1 MEEEKE
7 LGQAVGSTGRKKKSG
22 VQGFWKRRKKNAAY
36 SKLTFRIFMQ
46 TFAIV
51 ILTFLIIFT
60 FYSRFWFR
68 RVGDWIVQFLQ
79 DAFHLGR
86 EDALNIYKYGLRENS
101 SLIIFGAVAVLFL
114 LLFRFSLS
122 WFVRYFNEIDAGLDR
137 LIQGDNK
144 EITMSPEMAPMEQK
158 LNVLRQA
165 LEKRELEAKLSEER
179 KNNLVMYLAHDIR
192 TPLTSVIGYLSL
204 LEEAKDMPM
213 EQREKYVH
221 ITLEKANRLEQLIN
235 EFFEITRYNI
245 QEIVLE
251 KEKID
256 LYYMLVQMLEEF
268 YPFLEEKG
276 NRAVLHSSED
286 VSVYGDP
293 VKLARVFNN
302 ILRNAIAYSYRD
314 TQIDIFVEEV
324 YGDGTEAA
332 SLWELQEPFPYHR
345 GIEAAGAEQISMKP
359 KKQGAYPYQKATEAG
374 AERKRVKPEKITI
387 CFRNRGK
394 TIPKEKL
401 SAIFDKFYRM
411 DEARNSDT
419 GGAGLGLAIAK
430 EIVARHGGRIFAESE
445 REQVAFWVEL
455 PGGSETL

>member
-1 MEEEKE
+1 MVTKLKTKE
-7 LGQAVGSTGRKKKSG
+7 TKKESKFG
-22 VQGFWKRRKKNAAY
+22 GYWKRHKKNAAY

-86 EDALNIYKYGLRENS
+86 EDALNIYQYGLRENS

-122 WFVRYFNEIDAGLDR
+122 WFIRYFNEIDAGLER

-221 ITLEKANRLEQLIN
+221 ITLEKAGRLEQLIN

-268 YPFLEEKG
+268 YPVLEEKG

-314 TQIDIFVEEV
+314 TQIDIFVEEI
-324 YGDGTEAA
+324 YKE
-332 SLWELQEPFPYHR
+332 
-345 GIEAAGAEQISMKP
+345 GAEIGSQQET
-359 KKQGAYPYQKATEAG
+359 QGAL
-374 AERKRVKPEKITI
+374 PEKTVI
-387 CFRNRGK
+387 CFQNRGK

-430 EIVARHGGRIFAESE
+430 EIVVRHGGRIYAESE

-455 PGGSETL
+455 PGGAGEP

>member
-1 MEEEKE
+1 MKTAGKKE
-7 LGQAVGSTGRKKKSG
+7 FGQEGGSTGGKKESG
-22 VQGFWKRRKKNAAY
+22 FHGFWKRRKKNAAY

-86 EDALNIYKYGLRENS
+86 EEALNIYKYGLRENS

-114 LLFRFSLS
+114 LLFRVSLS

-144 EITMSPEMAPMEQK
+144 EISMSPEMAPMEQK

-221 ITLEKANRLEQLIN
+221 VTLEKANRLEQLIN

-245 QEIVLE
+245 QEIILE

-268 YPFLEEKG
+268 YPALEEKG

-286 VSVYGDP
+286 VCVYGDS

-324 YGDGTEAA
+324 YGKNAGDGPAKE
-332 SLWELQEPFPYHR
+332 
-345 GIEAAGAEQISMKP
+345 
-359 KKQGAYPYQKATEAG
+359 
-374 AERKRVKPEKITI
+374 KPEKIVV

-401 SAIFDKFYRM
+401 SSIFDKFYRM

-455 PGGSETL
+455 PGEEAEI

>member
-1 MEEEKE
+1 MKTAGKKE
-7 LGQAVGSTGRKKKSG
+7 SG
-22 VQGFWKRRKKNAAY
+22 FHGFWKRRKKNAAY

-51 ILTFLIIFT
+51 ILKFLIIFT

-86 EDALNIYKYGLRENS
+86 EEALNIYKYGLRENS

-114 LLFRFSLS
+114 LLFRVSLS

-144 EITMSPEMAPMEQK
+144 EISMSPEMAPMEQK

-221 ITLEKANRLEQLIN
+221 VTLEKANRLEQLIN

-245 QEIVLE
+245 QEIILE

-268 YPFLEEKG
+268 YPALEEKG

-286 VSVYGDP
+286 VCVYGDS

-324 YGDGTEAA
+324 YGKNTGDGPAK
-332 SLWELQEPFPYHR
+332 
-345 GIEAAGAEQISMKP
+345 G
-359 KKQGAYPYQKATEAG
+359 
-374 AERKRVKPEKITI
+374 KPEKIVV

-401 SAIFDKFYRM
+401 SSIFDKFYRM

-455 PGGSETL
+455 PGEEAEI

>member
-1 MEEEKE
+1 
-7 LGQAVGSTGRKKKSG
+7 
-22 VQGFWKRRKKNAAY
+22 
-36 SKLTFRIFMQ
+36 MQ

-86 EDALNIYKYGLRENS
+86 EEALNIYKYGLRENS

-114 LLFRFSLS
+114 LLFRVSLS

-144 EITMSPEMAPMEQK
+144 EISMSPEMAPMEQK

-221 ITLEKANRLEQLIN
+221 VTLEKANRLEQLIN

-245 QEIVLE
+245 QEIILE

-268 YPFLEEKG
+268 YPALEEKG

-286 VSVYGDP
+286 VCVYGDS

-324 YGDGTEAA
+324 YGKNAGDGPAKE
-332 SLWELQEPFPYHR
+332 
-345 GIEAAGAEQISMKP
+345 
-359 KKQGAYPYQKATEAG
+359 
-374 AERKRVKPEKITI
+374 KPEKIVV

-401 SAIFDKFYRM
+401 SSIFDKFYRM

-455 PGGSETL
+455 PGEEAEI

>member
-1 MEEEKE
+1 M
-7 LGQAVGSTGRKKKSG
+7 
-22 VQGFWKRRKKNAAY
+22 
-36 SKLTFRIFMQ
+36 
-46 TFAIV
+46 
-51 ILTFLIIFT
+51 
-60 FYSRFWFR
+60 
-68 RVGDWIVQFLQ
+68 
-79 DAFHLGR
+79 
-86 EDALNIYKYGLRENS
+86 
-101 SLIIFGAVAVLFL
+101 
-114 LLFRFSLS
+114 LLFRVSLS

-144 EITMSPEMAPMEQK
+144 EISMSPEMAPMEQK

-221 ITLEKANRLEQLIN
+221 VTLEKANRLEQLIN

-245 QEIVLE
+245 QEIILE

-268 YPFLEEKG
+268 YPALEEKG

-286 VSVYGDP
+286 VCVYGDS

-324 YGDGTEAA
+324 YGKNAGDGPAKE
-332 SLWELQEPFPYHR
+332 
-345 GIEAAGAEQISMKP
+345 
-359 KKQGAYPYQKATEAG
+359 
-374 AERKRVKPEKITI
+374 KPEKIVV

-401 SAIFDKFYRM
+401 SSIFDKFYRM

-455 PGGSETL
+455 PGEEAEI

>member
-1 MEEEKE
+1 MKTAGKKE
-7 LGQAVGSTGRKKKSG
+7 SG
-22 VQGFWKRRKKNAAY
+22 FHGFWKRRKKNAAY

-86 EDALNIYKYGLRENS
+86 EEALNIYKYGLRENS

-114 LLFRFSLS
+114 LLFRVSLS
-122 WFVRYFNEIDAGLDR
+122 WFVRYFNEIDARLDR

-144 EITMSPEMAPMEQK
+144 EISMSPEMAPMEQK

-221 ITLEKANRLEQLIN
+221 VTLEKANRLEQLIN

-245 QEIVLE
+245 QEIILE

-268 YPFLEEKG
+268 YPALEEKG

-286 VSVYGDP
+286 VCVYGDS

-324 YGDGTEAA
+324 YGKNAGDGPAKE
-332 SLWELQEPFPYHR
+332 
-345 GIEAAGAEQISMKP
+345 
-359 KKQGAYPYQKATEAG
+359 
-374 AERKRVKPEKITI
+374 KPEKIVV

-401 SAIFDKFYRM
+401 SSIFDKFYRM

-455 PGGSETL
+455 PGEEAEI

>member
-1 MEEEKE
+1 MKTAGKKE
-7 LGQAVGSTGRKKKSG
+7 SG
-22 VQGFWKRRKKNAAY
+22 FHGFWKRRKKNAAY

-86 EDALNIYKYGLRENS
+86 EEALNIYKYGLRENS

-114 LLFRFSLS
+114 LLFRVSLS

-144 EITMSPEMAPMEQK
+144 EISMSPEMAPMEQK

-221 ITLEKANRLEQLIN
+221 VTLEKANRLEQLIN

-245 QEIVLE
+245 QEIILE

-268 YPFLEEKG
+268 YPALEEKG

-286 VSVYGDP
+286 VCVYGDS

-324 YGDGTEAA
+324 YGKNAGDGPAKE
-332 SLWELQEPFPYHR
+332 
-345 GIEAAGAEQISMKP
+345 
-359 KKQGAYPYQKATEAG
+359 
-374 AERKRVKPEKITI
+374 KPEKIVV
-387 CFRNRGK
+387 CFRNRGSK
-394 TIPKEKL
+394 
-401 SAIFDKFYRM
+401 KFGYGRSRAGPCHC
-411 DEARNSDT
+411 ERNCGKAWRADFCRKRTGT
-419 GGAGLGLAIAK
+419 GGFLGGTAG
-430 EIVARHGGRIFAESE
+430 
-445 REQVAFWVEL
+445 
-455 PGGSETL
+455 GGSRNIK